1 MLEKSGVHNINLVTA
16 DHFAEAV
23 AESLRIYRPNIPV
36 VYNCSGYLSP
46 KILTLLDGLVDIWLP
61 DFKYSDDRL
70 AMKLSLTPDYVNT
83 ALAAI
88 KEMLFQVGKP
98 QFDKDGIMQKGVI
111 VRHLILPAHTRKSID
126 ALGLLKRTFGD
137 EILVSLMC
145 QYVPWGK
152 AKNDP
157 KLGRVITRREYDK
170 VKDVLFA
177 LELDGFTQ
185 DLSAATADYIP
196 DWDD

>member
-1 MLEKSGVHNINLVTA
+1 M
-16 DHFAEAV
+16 
-23 AESLRIYRPNIPV
+23 
-36 VYNCSGYLSP
+36 
-46 KILTLLDGLVDIWLP
+46 VDIWLP

-70 AMKLSLTPDYVNT
+70 AMKLSLTPNYVNT

-98 QFDKDGIMQKGVI
+98 QFDQDGIMQKGVI

-126 ALGLLKRTFGD
+126 ALELLKRTFGD

-152 AKNDP
+152 AKHDS